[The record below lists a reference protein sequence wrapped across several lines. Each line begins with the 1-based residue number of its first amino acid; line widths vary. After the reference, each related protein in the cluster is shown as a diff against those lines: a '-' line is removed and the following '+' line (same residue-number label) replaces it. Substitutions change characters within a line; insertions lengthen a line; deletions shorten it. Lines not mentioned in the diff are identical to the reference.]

1 MRAKSFQLCS
11 TLYNPMDCRLPS
23 SSVHGILQE
32 RKNTGVGCHALLKA
46 SSQTRDRT
54 CVSYV
59 SCIGRWVLYHWVT
72 LKQAYYVSLFLRSAQ
87 NSSFNSVPVSTVK
100 WIKMEYGCQ
109 CACVCLCVH
118 TYMFMCLK

>member
-1 MRAKSFQLCS
+1 MCVLSHFSCV
-11 TLYNPMDCRLPS
+11 RLFTTRWTVGSQAPLSMGFSRKERILEWVAMPS
-23 SSVHGILQE
+23 SRHLPKPGIEL
-32 RKNTGVGCHALLKA
+32 
-46 SSQTRDRT
+46 
-54 CVSYV
+54 VSHV